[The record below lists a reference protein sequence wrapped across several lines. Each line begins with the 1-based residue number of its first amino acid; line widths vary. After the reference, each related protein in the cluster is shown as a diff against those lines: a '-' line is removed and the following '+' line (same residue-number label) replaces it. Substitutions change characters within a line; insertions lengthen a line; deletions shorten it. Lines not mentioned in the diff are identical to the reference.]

1 MIWVL
6 QITIFGISLVV
17 HGTVAESDNFQRK
30 EENPY
35 AVPISMGIFQILES
49 PLNITT
55 STIMG
60 RIVAN
65 HEAYQASCY
74 SSYCWYTSPMS
85 DTKSF
90 VLYRNGRLIGGGDKL
105 FETQEKLIIVGTIHN
120 KPKPD
125 HILNDESDSLLQR
138 LILRF

>member
-1 MIWVL
+1 MSMQERSLSVGACRYVDEVIFGAPWEVSKN
-6 QITIFGISLVV
+6 TIMFFGISLVV

-49 PLNITT
+49 ALNITT

-65 HEAYQASCY
+65 HEAYQATSDDKQMEKEASDEKHKGTDKNQNTERTASY
-74 SSYCWYTSPMS
+74 LKNSS
-85 DTKSF
+85 
-90 VLYRNGRLIGGGDKL
+90 
-105 FETQEKLIIVGTIHN
+105 VG
-120 KPKPD
+120 
-125 HILNDESDSLLQR
+125 
-138 LILRF
+138 F